1 MAGVAKEVETAVETA
16 VGIAAEAMA
25 EVTMVGMAEAAMT
38 EVAKE
43 VETAVEFLET
53 AMGATEL
60 GAVAAF
66 SHLPG

>member
-1 MAGVAKEVETAVETA
+1 LNSVLCCFRKAVK
-16 VGIAAEAMA
+16 
-25 EVTMVGMAEAAMT
+25 